1 VQPTSLFDVGDVG
14 GRVVYR
20 IECFVSIVQPCFA
33 SPDRDYHQ
41 LGAELDFSGCT
52 QSVDAHRDFVSH
64 TGDWPRSSLFLRCSA
79 L

>member
-1 VQPTSLFDVGDVG
+1 MSVMSAGASSTASNVSSASSSL
-14 GRVVYR
+14 
-20 IECFVSIVQPCFA
+20 A
-33 SPDRDYHQ
+33 SPHLDRDYHQ
-41 LGAELDFSGCT
+41 LGAELDFGGCT